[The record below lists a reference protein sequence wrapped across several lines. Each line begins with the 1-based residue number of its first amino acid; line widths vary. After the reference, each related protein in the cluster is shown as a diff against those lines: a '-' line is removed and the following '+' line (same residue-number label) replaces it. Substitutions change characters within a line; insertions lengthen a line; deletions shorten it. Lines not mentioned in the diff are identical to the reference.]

1 ASNTASLRRE
11 GPVGLRRVLAALWT
25 PRSTL
30 VARGLGLLG
39 CCFGLAGGLLRIAA
53 SHLLDAD
60 RKRAPFVG
68 AEQGTGAASQS
79 GHRLAIETGKEPVQ
93 AIGMFPRFGGHAL
106 IAHQQVALTRTVDMV
121 TKEHPQ
127 QGGPRDHRREK
138 ALYRAVT
145 APFACPAGDAQHG

>member
-1 ASNTASLRRE
+1 REVQRRITPELGNQVQVMLPRHMQSVVVAKVPIERRGGQREPPGDQVQQGVEPASNTASLRRE

-60 RKRAPFVG
+60 RKRA
-68 AEQGTGAASQS
+68 
-79 GHRLAIETGKEPVQ
+79 
-93 AIGMFPRFGGHAL
+93 
-106 IAHQQVALTRTVDMV
+106 
-121 TKEHPQ
+121 
-127 QGGPRDHRREK
+127 
-138 ALYRAVT
+138 
-145 APFACPAGDAQHG
+145 